1 MVFDECYEE
10 LRAYMGKYRANSMQV
25 DKNLSWPLGKRSS
38 IVLTEDTAIELGHPQ
53 TDSAAF
59 ILLTDD
65 KNKVKDGQVTVIGPD
80 LNETNQAR
88 LPFGKVIILAVD
100 DYDHEQLFDRYAE
113 LDQVRHT
120 AILEG
125 YMLRAVPQDMREWSR
140 ISRQAVKRGINF
152 QKMASAIYDQYHA
165 QPGVSAVETVF
176 VTEGT
181 EAVAGL
187 KTIGTKVGRIVAAMN
202 KMAFEMHFDCHGC
215 EFEDVC
221 EEVGELRKMRDAH
234 KKA

>member
-10 LRAYMGKYRANSMQV
+10 LRRYMEKYQGSSSRV
-25 DKNLSWPLGKRSS
+25 DKDSSWPLGKRSG

-53 TDSAAF
+53 TESAAF

-65 KNKVKDGQVTVIGPD
+65 KSKVNDGQVTVIGPD
-80 LNETNQAR
+80 LDQTSEKKLA
-88 LPFGKVIILAVD
+88 FGKVILLAVD
-100 DYDHEQLFDRYAE
+100 NYDHDQLFDRYAE
-113 LDQVRHT
+113 LDQVRHN

-152 QKMASAIYDQYHA
+152 KKMAGAINDLYHA
-165 QPGVSAVETVF
+165 QEGVTAVETIF
-176 VTEGT
+176 VTKGSAEVG
-181 EAVAGL
+181 AL
-187 KTIGTKVGRIVAAMN
+187 KEIGTKVGRIVAAMN
-202 KMAFEMHFDCHGC
+202 KMAFEMHLDCHGC

-221 EEVGELRKMRDAH
+221 EEVGELRKMRDQ